1 MRGGYQ
7 IIDLKNKN
15 LTDGVGT
22 KYDNVY
28 DAMKGTKKTVL
39 ITGMKVNDVEYRDCY
54 VDFTL
59 SGTAYVGTIY
69 GKQIKIENT
78 DVVTITTQG

>member
-15 LTDGVGT
+15 LTDGVGM
-22 KYDNVY
+22 VY
-28 DAMKGTKKTVL
+28 DDVYDTMEGTRKTVL
-39 ITGMKVNDVEYRDCY
+39 ITGMQVDDVEYRDCY

-59 SGTAYVGTIY
+59 TGKAYIGAIH
-69 GKQIKIENT
+69 GKEIKIEDT
-78 DVVTITTQG
+78 DVVTITTQA